1 MRTLLTRL
9 WILLGMVTA
18 TAAVTVIA
26 PATAIATARLASNHN
41 EVMASA
47 QLVDAERRPGI
58 RGKREVLCGRV
69 LRLHRGRRGAPER

>member
-18 TAAVTVIA
+18 TAAVTVIG

-41 EVMASA
+41 EVMAS
-47 QLVDAERRPGI
+47 R
-58 RGKREVLCGRV
+58 
-69 LRLHRGRRGAPER
+69 